1 MEEKKENVSV
11 ETQKSTVKE
20 ADTPK
25 GKKSKK
31 KLFIG
36 IGVALALVLVAF
48 IAIVAVVIIA
58 IVIISSSKPS
68 IDLANYVSIEVSG
81 CEGYANA
88 EYVID
93 RDAFIFDNKDNVE
106 FTKKFMKELENDP
119 ASRML
124 LPKDLYNLPEGYE
137 AEHLLEQVDKYI
149 SVSQSTGLS
158 NGDTVMISWSP
169 DLDGEIKKR
178 LEELYGVKIE
188 NGEVALV
195 VEGLQEVPTF
205 DPFYEYTLSIEGFNG
220 FGIAT
225 GSFDTRKGIKYTI
238 NPVSGLSNGDVVKV
252 VASYDGSKSDADY
265 ISVYGIRPSVWE
277 REYTVNSLY
286 TLVQSLDEIS
296 EEELTDM
303 HIQASELITEST
315 TEWIDGYQIDVK
327 YVGNC
332 IGLEND
338 SNLVSLIY
346 KIDYTND
353 FTDYRGKTHT
363 YQTSYFYFVRW
374 KDLKISSHGNLV
386 YDKNDY
392 IKSNGKTEFDTGIDI
407 SRIEKL
413 RLTFTGS
420 ATWED
425 VIKESKRELTVLD
438 RYEFVENIVEE

>member
-20 ADTPK
+20 ADAPK
-25 GKKSKK
+25 EKKSKK

-48 IAIVAVVIIA
+48 IAIVAVVMIA
-58 IVIISSSKPS
+58 IVIISSSKPT

-137 AEHLLEQVDKYI
+137 AEHLLEQVDNYI

-178 LEELYGVKIE
+178 LEDLYGVKIE

-238 NPVSGLSNGDVVKV
+238 NPASGLSNGDVVKV

-392 IKSNGKTEFDTGIDI
+392 IKSNGKTEFNTGIDI